1 MRWINRYLV
10 TLPTL
15 AVLLSAPLLSG
26 EAQAIEP
33 VLAGAAGATAAAPGP
48 AAPDL
53 RGFWSRDDARAWDK
67 PVNPNSSRMV
77 VYHDYPQMVDR
88 VREDELAAQA
98 RQAAEARIPELP
110 NGRDHSVNTEQ
121 NQQVPGA
128 YAQPGQEAPKNAPLS
143 RDQILAKYG
152 APEDAQIVRAQK
164 DSPPAMQ
171 GLFEALNSNDKEL
184 AFRYAVALARRQAEM
199 QKVVSKATDYQILAM
214 EAIGIRPAAPLP
226 DDGEAIDPIRAEV
239 QKYYEETRQAELR
252 NGAGVVIPEEPGL
265 EQLDANPLNS
275 GKMATAARQE
285 IPVDPEGQVKVLI
298 FLDETAADAAE
309 IAEKLKP
316 LRAKYQSDPKFALF
330 GLTKRTYSLSGL
342 KKRSAEI
349 SFPFPLVSGEALA
362 IDLRIQGYP
371 TTIFVA
377 ATTKETYRVPGV
389 PSAEEVQRVVG
400 VMRGAAA
407 VQVRRSK

>member
-1 MRWINRYLV
+1 MKRYLV
-10 TLPTL
+10 IFPTL
-15 AVLLSAPLLSG
+15 AALLSAPLSG
-26 EAQAIEP
+26 QAQAIQP
-33 VLAGAAGATAAAPGP
+33 AAAAQ

-77 VYHDYPQMVDR
+77 VYHDYPQMIDR

-98 RQAAEARIPELP
+98 RQAAEAKIPELP
-110 NGRDHSVNTEQ
+110 GRENALNAEQ

-128 YAQPGQEAPKNAPLS
+128 AAQPGQEAPKNAPLS

-152 APEDAQIVRAQK
+152 APEDAQIIRAQK

-214 EAIGIRPAAPLP
+214 EAIGIRPESPLP

-239 QKYYEETRQAELR
+239 QKYYEETRQSELK
-252 NGAGVVIPEEPGL
+252 NGAGIVLPEEPGN
-265 EQLDANPLNS
+265 EQLNANPLNS
-275 GKMATAARQE
+275 GRNATNSQQE

-298 FLDETAADAAE
+298 FLDEKAPEAAE
-309 IAEKLKP
+309 ISEKLKP

-377 ATTKETYRVPGV
+377 ATTKETYRVTGV
-389 PSAEEVQRVVG
+389 PSAAEVERVVG
-400 VMRGAAA
+400 VMRGAAV
-407 VQVRRSK
+407 VQGRRSNER